1 MAAQTQPAA
10 AHAPPKKTSFL
21 TKLSCGA
28 IGGIAGVSTI
38 FPLDVCKTRLQ
49 NQNKANLAPGAIVY
63 KNGVDCFF
71 KIIKYEGV
79 LGLYRGLLPTL
90 VGVTPEKA
98 IKMAMND
105 FFRERLQGSAPKIK
119 LWQEMLAGAGA
130 GLCQVVATNPME
142 LIKIN
147 LQVAG
152 ATAKPG
158 EPRPTAIGVIKQL
171 GIRGVYKGTASTL
184 LRDIPFSVVFFPSA
198 ANVRELGMQP
208 DGTIPF
214 SYTLLGGMVGGAMA
228 AACSTPADV
237 IKTRI
242 QVTPKPGQR
251 GYSGIVD
258 CVTRTYKE
266 EGLRAFGKGVGPR
279 VMIISPL
286 FAIAISVYEAQQRFF
301 ANA

>member
-71 KIIKYEGV
+71 
-79 LGLYRGLLPTL
+79 
-90 VGVTPEKA
+90 
-98 IKMAMND
+98 
-105 FFRERLQGSAPKIK
+105 KIK